1 MDARLFLL
9 LLLQEVADFGEEHF
23 FLCWLWCWSGGS
35 LLGFLL
41 LAEGRCLGDGLHDE
55 EEAEGVFSLSLIWK
69 EVNGMIDFHEQE
81 MQQIKLLDY
90 EEDHYCLVYKKD
102 IDCDLS

>member
-1 MDARLFLL
+1 MIRMETLSRLE
-9 LLLQEVADFGEEHF
+9 LQCIIVHPNEIVCRAVITDI
-23 FLCWLWCWSGGS
+23 
-35 LLGFLL
+35 
-41 LAEGRCLGDGLHDE
+41 EGKAYKGIVDDIYHDE
-55 EEAEGVFSLSLIWK
+55 EEAEGVLSLSLIWK

-81 MQQIKLLDY
+81 IQQIKLLDY